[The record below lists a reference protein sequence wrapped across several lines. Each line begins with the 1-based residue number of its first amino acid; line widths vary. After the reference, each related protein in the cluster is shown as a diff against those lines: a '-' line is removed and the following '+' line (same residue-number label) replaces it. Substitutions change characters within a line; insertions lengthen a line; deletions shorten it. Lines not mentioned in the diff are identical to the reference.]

1 MSERARALE
10 QARETALRTDATY
23 LSPSGR
29 IVRVQGHRLTGQIL
43 VDSRGRVAVR
53 NIDTD
58 RLSYVHESDLRE
70 LAVDPPPSGAG
81 PQAEELRAA
90 NVANLREMVGM
101 AGRHRETLLAVRE
114 CILALARAAEATQHR
129 QDRRRWAES
138 LKEQHQRH
146 VIESDALRKVLAAWE
161 ITANERSARL
171 AAVEAERDRM
181 KAALEF
187 YANPFGRLDSNGE
200 RATVP
205 DFYAEME
212 FGGIARAAL
221 TPQGQSTD
229 GETR

>member
-1 MSERARALE
+1 MSETPQDPWA
-10 QARETALRTDATY
+10 TVRTFTQTRTGLWPSDSGMWYCRTEVDA
-23 LSPSGR
+23 
-29 IVRVQGHRLTGQIL
+29 
-43 VDSRGRVAVR
+43 
-53 NIDTD
+53 
-58 RLSYVHESDLRE
+58 
-70 LAVDPPPSGAG
+70 
-81 PQAEELRAA
+81 
-90 NVANLREMVGM
+90 
-101 AGRHRETLLAVRE
+101 
-114 CILALARAAEATQHR
+114 ARAAEATQHR

-200 RATVP
+200 RVTVP